1 VHPAR
6 GVQALFVLA
15 ALLIGSERV
24 NAVKAILIAVG
35 LLILAWVVLAF
46 FEALP
51 QAVILG
57 GGH

>member
-1 VHPAR
+1 M
-6 GVQALFVLA
+6 A

-24 NAVKAILIAVG
+24 KAVKAILIAVG

-51 QAVILG
+51 SVVIIV

>member
-1 VHPAR
+1 
-6 GVQALFVLA
+6 LA

-24 NAVKAILIAVG
+24 NAVKAILIAGG
-35 LLILAWVVLAF
+35 LLILTWVVLAF

-51 QAVILG
+51 PAVILG